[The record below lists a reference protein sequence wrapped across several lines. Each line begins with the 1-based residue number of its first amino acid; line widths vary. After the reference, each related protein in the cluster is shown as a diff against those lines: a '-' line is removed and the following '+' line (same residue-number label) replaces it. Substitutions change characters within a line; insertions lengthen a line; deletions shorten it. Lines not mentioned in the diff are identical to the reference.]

1 LLYASKK
8 GYSVVVGV
16 IEVSAILPALIV
28 LTRSRAVVHPIS
40 KLILTQLCGD
50 DNEFVLSMF
59 YKQLFT

>member
-1 LLYASKK
+1 MIASKK
-8 GYSVVVGV
+8 SNSVVVGI
-16 IEVSAILPALIV
+16 IEPSSMLPALIA